1 MAEREAADAVAAESE
16 GIVVTGQQVRRRNMS
31 SAAPVAALTAE
42 DADADFHEK
51 LRSAFQSNNR
61 AAILRLIAFPL
72 KVDFDGEV
80 RTYRTRTEVERD
92 FNRIFS
98 DDVRQSVLNGQASRR
113 LTFAPQCSRTP
124 CAAGSVVRIRTV
136 RP

>member
-1 MAEREAADAVAAESE
+1 MAEREAADAVAAESDS
-16 GIVVTGQQVRRRNMS
+16 IVVTGQQVRRRNMAS
-31 SAAPVAALTAE
+31 PAPVTALTAE
-42 DADADFHEK
+42 DAHVDFNEK

-61 AAILRLIAFPL
+61 GAIFRLIAFPL
-72 KVDFDGEV
+72 KVDWGGDV

-98 DDVRQSVLNGQASRR
+98 DDVRQAVLNGQASRR
-113 LTFAPQCSRTP
+113 LTFAPQCARAP
-124 CAAGSVVRIRTV
+124 CAAGSVVRIRAV